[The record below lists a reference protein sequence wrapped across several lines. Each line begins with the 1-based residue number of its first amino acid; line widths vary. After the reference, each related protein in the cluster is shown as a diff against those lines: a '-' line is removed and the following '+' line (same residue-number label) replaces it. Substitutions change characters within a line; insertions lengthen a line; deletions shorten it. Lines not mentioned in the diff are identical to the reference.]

1 MIPSSRFT
9 IAPVLMTHAVRPD
22 TGGILPR
29 KIFFFA
35 QTGKVLLKRIAGAMA
50 ETRYGDPIAQAD
62 VEMGPLINEAGLRKV
77 VPARKA
83 DMIDLNLKAL
93 QAGKDYRG

>member
-1 MIPSSRFT
+1 MRGGTANCSVIVSDKPVGSPKVKRTDVKCFYVPATQMAKDMGAPGLANMILLGT
-9 IAPVLMTHAVRPD
+9 LVRETGCMPD
-22 TGGILPR
+22 DKL
-29 KIFFFA
+29 
-35 QTGKVLLKRIAGAMA
+35 
-50 ETRYGDPIAQAD
+50 
-62 VEMGPLINEAGLRKV
+62 EAGLRKV